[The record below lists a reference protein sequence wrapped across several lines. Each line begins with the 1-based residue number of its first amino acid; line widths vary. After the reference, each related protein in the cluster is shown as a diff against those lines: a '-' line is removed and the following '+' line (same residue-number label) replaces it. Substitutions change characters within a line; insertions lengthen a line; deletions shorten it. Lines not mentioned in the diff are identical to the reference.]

1 MRGGG
6 GGSLGCWLCTSVACT
21 NGFPLVLS
29 APPTHTHTGFLPL
42 PVAQQKC
49 SSCPSAGSEQPVPR
63 PPIPLK
69 MKKDGRQGH
78 RAGSLG
84 ALAERELRLEV
95 SEAMGGCGRAPRP
108 GSVYRC
114 GWYWLVS
121 EHDSLRIDPRL

>member
-1 MRGGG
+1 MVVAVVEAWDAGLAHLLPAQMVSRWC
-6 GGSLGCWLCTSVACT
+6 SL
-21 NGFPLVLS
+21 
-29 APPTHTHTGFLPL
+29 PPPGFLPL
-42 PVAQQKC
+42 PVAQQKG

-84 ALAERELRLEV
+84 ALAEGELSLEV
-95 SEAMGGCGRAPRP
+95 SEAMGGCGREPRP

-114 GWYWLVS
+114 GWDWLVS